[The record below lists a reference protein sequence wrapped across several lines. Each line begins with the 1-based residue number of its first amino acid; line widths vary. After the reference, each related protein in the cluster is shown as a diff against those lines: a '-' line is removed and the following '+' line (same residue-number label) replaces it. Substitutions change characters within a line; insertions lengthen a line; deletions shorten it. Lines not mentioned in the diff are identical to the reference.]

1 MIPILS
7 FCNKNL
13 FTQDPTVCKNYLHQ
27 LLLQA
32 QGWEFFYYSITSVYQ
47 YLHKL
52 EWNLFKEKEKLIGI
66 QINHM
71 KTEFL
76 SLFSPSSC
84 SNMFVFRR
92 FLARATSLSVTLVQ
106 SRILKTI
113 WKISKVKYFEY
124 MCFELM
130 T

>member
-32 QGWEFFYYSITSVYQ
+32 QGWEFFYYSIASVYQ

-52 EWNLFKEKEKLIGI
+52 EWNLFKRERKTYWNSDQPHENRIYVFILTIELQQHVCFQKIFGSCNFTFSDTCTESYPKNHLEKIKS
-66 QINHM
+66 QV
-71 KTEFL
+71 
-76 SLFSPSSC
+76 P
-84 SNMFVFRR
+84 
-92 FLARATSLSVTLVQ
+92 
-106 SRILKTI
+106 
-113 WKISKVKYFEY
+113 
-124 MCFELM
+124 
-130 T
+130 